1 MNEVCDSLVA
11 LCFDNGLVETW
22 SVVTVD
28 GIDLFEQLIR
38 KVGAG
43 VGCEIAPFGV
53 SGYHEVS
60 FWELLHDML

>member
-11 LCFDNGLVETW
+11 LRFDNGLVETRC
-22 SVVTVD
+22 VVTVN

-53 SGYHEVS
+53 SGYHEAS